1 MCSNWVRRTA
11 ECARLSVRFSGR
23 DGGMMGRVL
32 IQGVGLLSLCGRDGG
47 MMGRVLIQGVGLLSL
62 CGRDGGMMG
71 GYSSRG

>member
-1 MCSNWVRRTA
+1 
-11 ECARLSVRFSGR
+11 
-23 DGGMMGRVL
+23 MGRVL